1 MLKKKTSNWVINDDT
16 KGLLFFAQRLDE
28 ALFNYTAEKYKASV
42 LYTANSCMEVLET
55 IQQIK
60 EDIWPIKTLETVYE
74 EFKQIFKNDDTA
86 KSLVGDI
93 ASYYLINIDE
103 KNLDNLKANLELFY
117 FKIRPVNYL
126 ARIKEQLV
134 EEINGSKRSI
144 VIEQFTLR
152 FISVLTHIGYS
163 QDYIY
168 YETNQFFFRNRE
180 IKQTDSLMEFLDIFN
195 LKVHTYDVYFKTNKL
210 FIKIK
215 DACKG
220 FNAEIVTEK
229 VLTSENYKKL
239 KIGKEDCLIRV
250 SNIKAFDHHIAKI
263 YAHKTLA
270 KIGDLFTFFHHKQR
284 LDWGEFVVVY
294 NHDSK
299 EELFLNNNSSPMHKG
314 VDYYPKKAAER
325 LDIMLRKF
333 DLHKE
338 SFFRFNRSIDFHG
351 TSIDNKYPENQLL
364 QNWIALETL
373 IVDNKDDSKINQL
386 ISSLVPILNFE
397 YIKDIFMALATD
409 IERLRRKKVLDI
421 INEVDVGT
429 ETFEKLAAL
438 VTIKRFLP
446 LAQRLFNECNDF
458 PLLNYRIFWLNK
470 LLSDSDKVE
479 KFIKNHTQ
487 RVEWHIRRIYRARN
501 LIVHTGKVPN
511 SIERLVESSHS
522 YFDTFLNT
530 MMNLSIDKKQ
540 IRTIDHGI
548 REIKIRNKMHL
559 DCLHSLAGKEFNDDN
574 YLAILWGKNNVC

>member
-1 MLKKKTSNWVINDDT
+1 MLKKKTSKWEINEDT

-28 ALFNYTAEKYKASV
+28 ALFDYTAEKYKASV
-42 LYTANSCMEVLET
+42 LYTANSCFEVLET

-74 EFKQIFKNDDTA
+74 EFKQIFKHDDTA
-86 KSLVGDI
+86 KSLIGDI
-93 ASYYLINIDE
+93 ASYYLINIEE
-103 KNLDNLKANLELFY
+103 KKLDNLKANLELFY

-126 ARIKEQLV
+126 TRVKEQLI
-134 EEINGSKRSI
+134 EEIEGNKRSI
-144 VIEQFTLR
+144 VIEQLTLR
-152 FISVLTHIGYS
+152 LISVLTHIGYS

-168 YETNQFFFRNRE
+168 YETNQFFFRDRE
-180 IKQTDSLMEFLDIFN
+180 IKHTDSLKEFLDIFK
-195 LKVHTYDVYFKTNKL
+195 LKVHKYDVYFKASKL

-229 VLTSENYKKL
+229 VLSSNNYKKL
-239 KIGKEDCLIRV
+239 KIGTHDCLIKV
-250 SNIKAFDHHIAKI
+250 SNIKVFDHHIAKT

-299 EELFLNNNSSPMHKG
+299 EEMFLNNNSSPMHKG

-325 LDIMLRKF
+325 LDSMLRKL

-338 SFFRFNRSIDFHG
+338 SFFRFNRSVDFHG
-351 TSIDNKYPENQLL
+351 TSIDNNYPENQLL

-386 ISSLVPILNFE
+386 ISSLIPILNFE
-397 YIKDIFMALATD
+397 YIKDIFVALVTD
-409 IERLRRKKVLDI
+409 IERLRRKEVLDI
-421 INEVDVGT
+421 INEVDIGT
-429 ETFEKLAAL
+429 ELHEKLAAL

-446 LAQRLFNECNDF
+446 LAQKLFEACDDF

-470 LLSDSDKVE
+470 LLSDSNKVE

-522 YFDTFLNT
+522 YFDTFVNII
-530 MMNLSIDKKQ
+530 MNLSIDRKQ

-559 DCLHSLAGKEFNDDN
+559 DSLRALSGEECNDEN
-574 YLAILWGKNNVC
+574 YLTILWGQK